1 MTRHVERAQ
10 ENLLAQARQH
20 LAAAEREEADERA
33 ALMGL
38 IDRERHLRYAMEQ
51 VSATMRTSRDV
62 EGLRHARARLDVLER
77 ERQTLMAKRREQE
90 ATIDNRRDRTR
101 IARFSVEE
109 LEQRALRLRE
119 TIRHTEH
126 QLMTRQRVIA
136 ELEGQVLRLLDELP
150 RVRAQHREAEERLG
164 ELRGEL
170 ADLDG
175 P

>member
-1 MTRHVERAQ
+1 VARYVERAQ

-20 LAAAEREEADERA
+20 LAVAEREEADERA

-38 IDRERHLRYAMEQ
+38 VDRERHLRYAIEQ
-51 VSATMRTSRDV
+51 ISATMRTSRDV
-62 EGLRHARARLDVLER
+62 EGLRQARARLDVLER
-77 ERQTLMAKRREQE
+77 ERQTLMGKRREQE
-90 ATIDNRRDRTR
+90 AAVDNRRDRTR

-136 ELEGQVLRLLDELP
+136 ELEGHVLRLLDELP
-150 RVRAQHREAEERLG
+150 RVRAQYREAEERLG
-164 ELRGEL
+164 DLRREL

-175 P
+175 S